1 MRLSTHLVAVGLAAL
16 VPVLGFSALVARQN
30 TQLQLEATERGM
42 RDTAHAVARTV
53 DKQLESAITML
64 QALAESEHLDPLSLA
79 PFTRCPSGSY
89 GPRDGSTSSS
99 STPRA
104 VWSCSCPSR

>member
-16 VPVLGFSALVARQN
+16 VPVLGFSALVARHN

-53 DKQLESAITML
+53 DKQL
-64 QALAESEHLDPLSLA
+64 
-79 PFTRCPSGSY
+79 
-89 GPRDGSTSSS
+89 
-99 STPRA
+99 
-104 VWSCSCPSR
+104 

>member
-16 VPVLGFSALVARQN
+16 VPVLGFSALVARHN

-53 DKQLESAITML
+53 DKQLESAITTL
-64 QALAESEHLDPLSLA
+64 QALAESEHLDSLSLIRPSATA
-79 PFTRCPSGSY
+79 PPAASSWWRTTR
-89 GPRDGSTSSS
+89 T
-99 STPRA
+99 RA
-104 VWSCSCPSR
+104 RCSATC